1 MKLLDK
7 QIFQRYLDRLTYD
20 QLVDVCHELQCEV
33 AVDDSDEHLVMKYNC
48 AVAAKWHKMSKY
60 QARTIQKGNDGEMFT
75 LVEFVEFCKQG
86 KFNNGIGFYANN
98 PFTYTDIPLK
108 PVHVLSNCHRTDFN
122 FIIWF
127 EFHCYDDYV
136 DDIEEE
142 RLDYTMNFDD
152 VSTHKTDNDEASIF
166 RNKRL
171 ELLSIFVNKS
181 KNNEPADLTDIEDFD
196 YFVQRYWDL
205 EWKHDAIAY
214 EKNNTKLQ
222 N

>member
-1 MKLLDK
+1 MTK
-7 QIFQRYLDRLTYD
+7 QIIDKFK
-20 QLVDVCHELQCEV
+20 EM
-33 AVDDSDEHLVMKYNC
+33 SDEELKIEFIKYFGEE
-48 AVAAKWHKMSKY
+48 KWDQEEALGK
-60 QARTIQKGNDGEMFT
+60 
-75 LVEFVEFCKQG
+75 LWPVELALADYLGVE
-86 KFNNGIGFYANN
+86 
-98 PFTYTDIPLK
+98 PIP
-108 PVHVLSNCHRTDFN
+108 V
-122 FIIWF
+122 I
-127 EFHCYDDYV
+127 V

-214 EKNNTKLQ
+214 EKK
-222 N
+222 